1 MSLYAQKH
9 DTCPTCTCTDPV
21 PPHVA
26 EAMVPSAMG
35 FPLEG
40 VNRFEVIDHRPGSE
54 NPGRAMTVYGAKV
67 EVSMQDGGRT
77 LKVLLS

>member
-1 MSLYAQKH
+1 MSVYAKKRTTSQ
-9 DTCPTCTCTDPV
+9 PCTCTDPV

-35 FPLEG
+35 FPMEW

-77 LKVLLS
+77 LKVFLS